1 MEAARATARYPGL
14 RQVLDGSAAVVFCER
29 EASDAAGAYAIV
41 PSSRM
46 GRYWADAVASGHL
59 NVAGRPLLWVEPEG
73 GHAAAA
79 VTAGLSMTGL
89 RATNFSSGQGIAY
102 MHESLYADVGKRL
115 SYVLNMGCRA
125 MTKASMNVQAGHDDY
140 HAVDDTGFFQVFAK
154 NVQEVCDLNLIA
166 RRTAELALTPGIVAQ
181 DGFFTTHRIESA
193 LLPEPG
199 LIEEFLGRPEDVI
212 DTPTPAQH
220 MVFGPRRRRVPEWWD
235 MDNPVMIGT
244 VQEHDA
250 YMQSVAAQRVYFFAH
265 VPQLADAAMAQY
277 AELTGRAYARVG
289 AYRMEDAEYV
299 LLGQGSLAS
308 SAEAVADYLRD
319 ARGIRVGVLNLTM
332 FRPFPGDLLG
342 RLLKGR
348 KGVAVLE
355 RTDQP
360 LAEDLPIVREVRACI
375 GKCLEN
381 GRVRGPEAPYP
392 RHAAYRSID
401 DAPRVYS
408 GCFGLGG
415 RDLQPEGYIAA
426 VENMLDG
433 GAKRRFFYLSIDFVP
448 KRPATPRQEIHQQEI
463 LDGYPQVEELALHG
477 SENPDLMPPDSITI
491 RLHSVGGWGA
501 VSTGNSLATAL
512 FDLLGFDIKAVP
524 WYGAEKEGQPTVYS
538 IAAAPA
544 PIRVN
549 CAYQR
554 IDIVLCPD
562 PDVFQHGNPLQGLA
576 DGGIL
581 VLQSDATG
589 PDAVW
594 ASLPRPARE
603 TIVKRGIRVFCLDAL
618 KLAREVAPGAR
629 LELAMYDIAF
639 LGAFFRTAPVMH
651 TAKLT
656 EAALFRRMKQRFA
669 EEAGDEDPARVEH
682 GIEAFRRGFH
692 EATEITGKTV
702 PEDAPEP
709 LRKPFALPTMLRRR
723 PQTDAPWSDI
733 HRFWDQTGSLYVAG
747 RGEEN
752 LADPFIGLSL
762 VPAATGVFRDMTRIR
777 FEHPEWVPGNCTACG
792 KCFTVCPDSAI
803 PGLANSFTE
812 VFDTAVRC
820 MERNGH
826 QVKHLPRALRKMEAR
841 LRVLLNEIG
850 GEADVPACIDRAIEE
865 TEFELDPEDKT
876 ELDQEFHWFRE
887 AIGGF
892 KFAVTGPYFT
902 SREREAPGTGG
913 LFSLTINPYACKGC
927 MECVKVCGDN
937 ALRIVRQSPESV
949 EQLRRDWEFW
959 LDLPSTSPDFIRIDD
974 IDERIGAL
982 ETLLMDK
989 SNYESV
995 TLGGGSCAGCG
1006 EKTVVH
1012 LFTATVMALM
1022 QPRVKKHVAYL
1033 EDLIARL
1040 ERHVQLKLGEHIQVG
1055 DPDALA
1061 RALATHRGG
1070 DLTVARLSAG
1080 LDTQT
1085 PLDRRWLEWVTGLL
1099 AQLRHLHWRYVEGPS
1114 KRGRARLGM
1123 INATGCASVSGS
1135 SYPYNPYPFPWANH
1149 LYQDSSSTA
1158 MGVFEGHMAKMA
1170 EGFRAIR
1177 MAELEIAGEYAPEK
1191 HEAQLRHFDWRDF
1204 SDEEFRLCPPVLSVG
1219 DDGAMHDVGFQN
1231 LSRMMTSGRPIKVL
1245 VFDTQLHSAATARHQ
1260 EEIRKEIALI
1270 AMAHRNT
1277 YVMQG
1282 AACNIAHLLEGF
1294 IEGVNAR
1301 RPALFNIYSPCQI
1314 EHGVGDDMAQH
1325 QSRLAVESR
1334 AHPLYRYD
1342 PGRGVTLAD
1351 CFDLDGNPAVD
1362 ELWPAYNLEYTDEEG
1377 RTAFLKIPLTFAD
1390 FAVTEDRF
1398 RAHFRRV
1405 PPEQWNDDMLPLAEF
1420 IELDEDEREGLQP
1433 YIWTIGNRNRLE
1445 RVVPSAPLVAATEE
1459 RRDFWYML
1467 KGIAGFG
1474 AAAPEAETAYA
1485 AVEEETEEA
1494 ALATAWID
1502 SRACTACD
1510 ECININPMAFA
1521 YDERKKAYIRDPGR
1535 APFED
1540 LVKAAE
1546 KCSERIIHPG
1556 RPANPN
1562 APGMDRL
1569 IERAKR
1575 FDAVQPR
1582 GLPPVE
1588 GIDDPLAVLAEA
1600 AAHEHD
1606 PDTHG
1611 AVAPWIDSQAC
1622 TACDECININP
1633 AAFAYNEQKKA
1644 VIRNPRAL
1652 RYEEAVLAAEKCSE
1666 RIIHPGYPPAAER
1679 KKLEK
1684 LVKRA
1689 ERFMPPPAG
1698 SAVAAKAGGN
1708 GGGDEKPA
1716 YVAPWIDSAECSTC
1730 DECTNMYPRI
1740 FAYDDKR
1747 KAYIKDPKAGPYKDL
1762 VRAAERCTER
1772 IIHPGYPADPNE
1784 KGIARLIKR
1793 AEKFM

>member
-41 PSSRM
+41 PSSQM
-46 GRYWADAVASGHL
+46 GKYWADAVASGHL
-59 NVAGRPLLWVEPEG
+59 NVSGRPLLWVEPEG

-89 RATNFSSGQGIAY
+89 RAANFSSGQGIAY

-140 HAVDDTGFFQVFAK
+140 HAVDDAGFFQVFAK

-181 DGFFTTHRIESA
+181 DGFYTTHRIESV
-193 LLPEPG
+193 LLPERG
-199 LIEEFLGRPEDVI
+199 LVAAFLGRPEDMV
-212 DTPTPAQH
+212 DTPTPAQRI
-220 MVFGPRRRRVPEWWD
+220 VFGPQRRRVPEWWD
-235 MDNPVMIGT
+235 VDNPVMIGT
-244 VQEHDA
+244 VQEQDA
-250 YMQSVAAQRVYFFAH
+250 YMQSVAAQRVYFFEH
-265 VPQLADAAMAQY
+265 VPHLADAAMNEFA
-277 AELTGRAYARVG
+277 ALTGRRYARVG
-289 AYRMEDAEYV
+289 AYRMDDAEYV

-308 SAEAVADYLRD
+308 SAEAVADYLRQS
-319 ARGIRVGVLNLTM
+319 RGIRVGVLNLTM

-342 RLLKGR
+342 RLLQGR
-348 KGVAVLE
+348 KGVTVLE

-381 GRVRGPEAPYP
+381 GRAGCAEPPYP
-392 RHAAYRSID
+392 NHAMYRSMKD
-401 DAPRVYS
+401 VPVVYS

-426 VENMLDG
+426 VENMLER
-433 GAKRRFFYLSIDFVP
+433 GANRRFFYLSVDFV
-448 KRPATPRQEIHQQEI
+448 REQAATPKQEIHQQEI
-463 LDGYPQVEELALHG
+463 LDGYPRVRDLALRG
-477 SENPDLMPPDSITI
+477 SENPDLMPPDSITL

-524 WYGAEKEGQPTVYS
+524 WYGAEKEGQPTLYS
-538 IAAAPA
+538 LAAAPT

-549 CAYQR
+549 CAFQR

-576 DGGIL
+576 DGGVL
-581 VLQSDATG
+581 VLQSEGESPA
-589 PDAVW
+589 AVW
-594 ASLPRPARE
+594 AALPVEARKR
-603 TIVKRGIRVFCLDAL
+603 IVEHGIRMFHLDAF
-618 KLAREVAPGAR
+618 KVAREVAPGPR
-629 LELAMYDIAF
+629 LEVAMCDVAF

-651 TAKLT
+651 TARLT

-669 EEAGDEDPARVEH
+669 EEAGDENPVRAEH
-682 GIEAFRRGFH
+682 SIEAFRRGFH
-692 EATEITGKTV
+692 ETAEIEEKPL
-702 PEDAPEP
+702 PEAAPAP
-709 LRKPFALPTMLRRR
+709 LRKTPVMPPMLPRR
-723 PQTDAPWSDI
+723 PQTEAPWSDI
-733 HRFWDQTGSLYVAG
+733 HRFWEQTGSLYVAG
-747 RGEEN
+747 HGEEN

-777 FEHPEWVPGNCTACG
+777 FEHPEWVPENCTACG

-803 PGLANSFTE
+803 PGLANSFSE

-826 QVKHLPRALRKMEAR
+826 AVKHLPRALRKMEVR
-841 LRVLLNEIG
+841 LRALLNETG
-850 GEADVPACIDRAIEE
+850 GAADVPACIDRAIEE

-902 SREREAPGTGG
+902 AREREAPGSGG

-937 ALRIVRQSPESV
+937 ALRIVRQSTQSV
-949 EQLRRDWEFW
+949 EQLRRNWAFW
-959 LDLPSTSPDFIRIDD
+959 QDLPTTSPEFIRIDD

-1022 QPRVKKHVAYL
+1022 QPRVKKHVDYL

-1040 ERHVQLKLGEHIQVG
+1040 EQHIQLRLGEHIQISG
-1055 DPDALA
+1055 ADALA
-1061 RALATHRGG
+1061 HALAGHREG
-1070 DLTVARLSAG
+1070 DLTVAKLSAG
-1080 LDTQT
+1080 LAAQS
-1085 PLDRRWLEWVTGLL
+1085 PLDPAWLERVTGLL
-1099 AQLRHLHWRYVEGPS
+1099 AQLKELHWRYAEGPP
-1114 KRGRARLGM
+1114 KQGRARLGM

-1177 MAELEIAGEYAPEK
+1177 MAELEIAGEYSPEK
-1191 HEAQLRHFDWRDF
+1191 HAALLRDF
-1204 SDEEFRLCPPVLSVG
+1204 NWRQFSDDEFRLCPPVLSVG

-1282 AACNIAHLLEGF
+1282 AASNIAHLLEGF
-1294 IEGVNAR
+1294 IEGINAR
-1301 RPALFNIYSPCQI
+1301 RPALFNIYSPCQT
-1314 EHGVGDDMAQH
+1314 EHGIGDDMAQH
-1325 QSRLAVESR
+1325 QSMLAVESR

-1342 PGRGVTLAD
+1342 PGRGPTLAE

-1362 ELWPAYNLEYTDEEG
+1362 AAWPVYNLEHTDEEG
-1377 RTAFLKIPLTFAD
+1377 RSGFLQIPLTFAD

-1405 PPEQWNDDMLPLAEF
+1405 PREHWHDDMMPLAEYL
-1420 IELDEDEREGLQP
+1420 ELDEDEREGLEP
-1433 YIWTIGNRNRLE
+1433 YIWTIDSQGRLL
-1445 RVVPSAPLVAATEE
+1445 RAIPGPQLVAATEE
-1459 RRDFWYML
+1459 RRDFWHML

-1474 AAAPEAETAYA
+1474 AAAPAVEPGYA
-1485 AVEEETEEA
+1485 AEEA
-1494 ALATAWID
+1494 GEAPPATAWIA
-1502 SRACTACD
+1502 SSACTSCD
-1510 ECININPMAFA
+1510 ECININPLVFA
-1521 YDERKKAYIRDPGR
+1521 YDERKRAYIRDPEN
-1535 APFED
+1535 APYKD
-1540 LVKAAE
+1540 LVEAAE
-1546 KCSERIIHPG
+1546 RCSERIIHPG

-1562 APGMDRL
+1562 TPGMDRL

-1575 FDAVQPR
+1575 FDAAAPP
-1582 GLPPVE
+1582 GLPPAE
-1588 GIDDPLAVLAEA
+1588 RIADPLAVLTQA
-1600 AAHEHD
+1600 AARDHDEHKD
-1606 PDTHG
+1606 GH
-1611 AVAPWIDSQAC
+1611 AAPWIDSQAC
-1622 TACDECININP
+1622 TACDECIHINP

-1644 VIRNPRAL
+1644 VIRDAAAL
-1652 RYEEAVLAAEKCSE
+1652 TYEQAVLAAEKCSE

-1689 ERFMPPPAG
+1689 ERFMPPPA
-1698 SAVAAKAGGN
+1698 AVAPPGKAGGN
-1708 GGGDEKPA
+1708 GGGDAKPA
-1716 YVAPWIDSAECSTC
+1716 YVAPWIDSAKCTTC
-1730 DECTNMYPRI
+1730 DECTNINRRI
-1740 FAYDDKR
+1740 FAYDDKK
-1747 KAYIKDPKAGPYKDL
+1747 KAYIKDPKGGPYKDL

-1784 KGIARLIKR
+1784 KGLARLIKR
-1793 AEKFM
+1793 AKKFM